1 MRKYIPSEI
10 EPKWQ
15 KKWAKDKLYKTE
27 DSSKK
32 PKKYILDMFPYPSG
46 EGLSV
51 GHFKIYTSSDILAR
65 YYRLLG
71 FNVLHPMGWD
81 AFGLPAENY
90 AIRSGVHPAV
100 TTAKN
105 VAHFKKQMQLVGLS
119 YDWDREI
126 NTTDPDYYKW
136 TQWIFLKLFKQGLAY
151 EDEAPINWCPKDKT
165 GLANEEV
172 VAGKCDRCGAKV
184 VQKNIR
190 QWILKITEY
199 ADKLLEDLT
208 GLDWPQSI
216 IDMQKGWIG
225 KSEGIV
231 LKFDDLEI
239 FTTRI
244 DTVFGATFIII
255 SPKYPLLTKYI
266 KHKKEVDEYL
276 ALTLT
281 KSELERKEE
290 KDKTGVFTGSYVKN
304 PFTNKQIPVWIAD
317 YVLIGYGTGIIMG
330 VPAHDQ
336 RDFEFAKKY
345 RLEIKEVVSRGPSS
359 PSPLETAYEGEG
371 ILINSREYDGV
382 TSEEARQKL
391 SDYIVKHHLG
401 HKQVN
406 YHLRDWIFSRQRY
419 WGEPIPL
426 IHCQKCG
433 IVPVPENE
441 LPLKLPN
448 IEKFEPTGTGESP
461 LAVIKDWVNTTCP
474 KCLGSAKR
482 ETNTMP
488 QWAGS
493 CWYYLR
499 FCDPK
504 NNQNFVS
511 PKLEKYWMNVDWYL
525 GGAEHAV
532 LHLLYARFW
541 HKVLYD
547 LGLVS
552 TKEPFQKLSGV
563 GLVLASDGRKMSKS
577 LGNIVTPD
585 DIVKEYSADT
595 LRVFEA
601 FMGPFENTIAW
612 DPSSINGIYHFL
624 KRVWV
629 LQDKLGEDT
638 LSAQDL
644 KIMHKII
651 KKVTED
657 IEGIK
662 FNTAVAALMEWLNY
676 LGKKDSVSGE
686 EYKTFLLLLAPFAPH
701 ITEELWQGLN
711 KKLDDQTSNI
721 QYPTSNWSIHQQS
734 WPKFDNRY
742 LKEKEI
748 AVVVQI
754 NGKVRDTI
762 LIHKD
767 ILNNKE
773 VVKNMALESQKIK
786 KFLGNSRVKNIVY
799 VPGKVL
805 NFVI

>member
-1 MRKYIPSEI
+1 MKKYIPSEI

-15 KKWAKDKLYKTE
+15 TRWTKDKLCKAI
-27 DSSKK
+27 DHSKK
-32 PKKYILDMFPYPSG
+32 PKKYVLDMFPYPSA
-46 EGLSV
+46 EGLHV
-51 GHFKIYTSSDILAR
+51 GHFKIYTASDILAR
-65 YYRLLG
+65 FYRLSG

-90 AIRSGVHPAV
+90 AINSGIHPAI
-100 TTAKN
+100 TTATN
-105 VAHFKKQMQLVGLS
+105 VAHIKKQMQQVGLS

-126 NTTDPDYYKW
+126 NTTDPNYYKW

-172 VAGKCDRCGAKV
+172 MAGKCDRCGTQV

-190 QWILKITEY
+190 QWILKITKY
-199 ADKLLEDLT
+199 ADRLLEDLK

-216 IDMQKGWIG
+216 IDMQKSWIG
-225 KSEGIV
+225 KSEGIA
-231 LKFDDLEI
+231 LKFDGLEV
-239 FTTRI
+239 FTTRV
-244 DTVFGATFIII
+244 DTIFGATFVVI
-255 SPKYPLLTKYI
+255 SPEHPLLKKYI
-266 KHKKEVDEYL
+266 RHKKEVEEYL
-276 ALTLT
+276 SLVKH
-281 KSELERKEE
+281 KSDLERKEE
-290 KDKTGVFTGSYVKN
+290 KEKTGVFTGSFVNN

-317 YVLIGYGTGIIMG
+317 YVLMSYGTGAIMG

-345 RLEIKEVVSRGPSS
+345 DLEIRQVVKPDVVIDNNV
-359 PSPLETAYEGEG
+359 AYEGEG
-371 ILINSREYDGV
+371 ILVNSDDYSGL
-382 TSEEARQKL
+382 SSIGARQKL
-391 SDYIVKHHLG
+391 SKYIVMHNLG

-441 LPLKLPN
+441 LPLKLPD
-448 IEKFEPTGTGESP
+448 IEKYEPTGTGESP
-461 LAVIKDWVNTTCP
+461 LAAVKDWVNTTCP
-474 KCLGSAKR
+474 KCSGLAKR

-504 NNQNFVS
+504 NDQNFVS
-511 PKLEKYWMNVDWYL
+511 TKLEKYWMNIDWYL

-577 LGNIVTPD
+577 LGNIVTPL

-624 KRVWV
+624 KRVWN
-629 LQDKLGEDT
+629 LMDKIINNDAIAT
-638 LSAQDL
+638 TMNQNDL
-644 KIMHKII
+644 KLMHKTI

-657 IEGIK
+657 IENIK
-662 FNTAVAALMEWLNY
+662 FNTAIATLMEWLNY
-676 LGKKDSVSGE
+676 LGKKEAVNRE
-686 EYKTFLLLLAPFAPH
+686 EYKTLLLLLAPFAPH
-701 ITEELWQGLN
+701 ITEELWQLVRDSFQLTN
-711 KKLDDQTSNI
+711 
-721 QYPTSNWSIHQQS
+721 NWSIHQQS
-734 WPKFDNRY
+734 WPKFDNKY
-742 LKEKEI
+742 LEEEAI

-762 LIHKD
+762 LIQKD
-767 ILNNKE
+767 ILNNKRRIE
-773 VVKNMALESQKIK
+773 KMALERQKVK
-786 KFLGNSRVKNIVY
+786 KFLGDSTVKNIVY
-799 VPGKVL
+799 VSGKVL
-805 NFVI
+805 NFVV